1 MDAAE
6 YLVEIDAHNGTSVV
20 TLRYSTTGYRTGPSD
35 TPANTLYDAVVKD
48 PGNISRAL
56 FGDKKTMGAGQT
68 SYGEIV
74 LTNANGALD
83 ALIAYGFDGRKVVVK
98 RLSSARAAFSSAT
111 TVLRGT
117 GERLDSDDALR
128 EIRLRLY
135 DRRLELDQPVQT
147 NRYGGTTTSG
157 GIAGHLAD
165 GTADMKDQTKPLVF
179 GAVFNIQPAP
189 VNPFDLIFQVSDS
202 AVKSITVCDGQVPL
216 VSAGDFGTVALL
228 QAAHIPPGKSG
239 TCLASGLFRIG
250 CATYFQLT
258 ADVVEGT
265 NLTDRCAS
273 AVVQRI
279 MGVMGLSG
287 STNIDATSFGT
298 FASAAPQEVGIYIA
312 DDTHGTVAIGQ
323 VISGVGG
330 YMIPMATGPWQAGVA
345 PVIGTPA
352 WAIDKTL
359 AGDSIAIISNPD
371 TDHGVP
377 VYRILLNYGESYTV
391 QTANDVCPGATAA
404 RKGFAAVAVRQS
416 KVEDVSVRTQFLLAA
431 ELDIDTLMTTAAD
444 AATEATRRFAL
455 YSVERTV
462 LDVTV
467 PQSAADAMTLGS
479 TGTLTMARYGCDSG
493 KNFVVL
499 ERAEDWANEKITL
512 TLWG

>member
-1 MDAAE
+1 MSAPE

-48 PGNISRAL
+48 PGTISRAL
-56 FGDKKTMGAGQT
+56 FGDGKTMGSGQT

-74 LTNANGALD
+74 LVNAKGTLD
-83 ALIAYGFDGRKVVVK
+83 ALLTYGFDGRKVLVK
-98 RLSSARAAFSSAT
+98 RLASRSAAFSSAT

-117 GERLDSDDALR
+117 GERLDSKDITELHFG
-128 EIRLRLY
+128 LY

-165 GTADMKDQTKPLVF
+165 GTADMKDQIKPLVF
-179 GAVFNIQPAP
+179 GAVFTIQPAP

-202 AVKSITVCDGQVPL
+202 AVKSIVVCDGQVPL
-216 VSAGDFGTVALL
+216 ANVGDFGTVALL
-228 QAAHIPPGKSG
+228 QAAHIPPGKCG

-265 NLTDRCAS
+265 NLSDRNAS
-273 AVVQRI
+273 QVVQRI
-279 MGVMGLSG
+279 LSKMGLTG
-287 STNIDATSFGT
+287 GTNIDATSFAA
-298 FASAAPQEVGIYIA
+298 FATAAAQELGIYIA

-330 YMIPMATGPWQAGVA
+330 YMIPLATGPWAAGVA
-345 PVIGTPA
+345 PAIGTPA
-352 WAIDKTL
+352 WTLDKNGFAEDVSVL
-359 AGDSIAIISNPD
+359 SNPD

-377 VYRILLNYGESYTV
+377 VYRVLLNYGESYTV
-391 QTANDVCPGATAA
+391 QTDNDVCPGASAT
-404 RKGFAAVAVRQS
+404 RRGFAARQVRQS
-416 KVEDVSVRTQFLLAA
+416 KVEDASVRTQFLLAP

-444 AATEATRRFAL
+444 AATEATRRFGL

-462 LDVTV
+462 LSLTVT
-467 PQSAADAMTLGS
+467 PAAAADAMVLGS
-479 TGTLTMARYGCDSG
+479 TGTVTLARYGCDSG
-493 KNFVVL
+493 KSFVVL
-499 ERAEDWANEKITL
+499 ERVDNFASDRVTL